1 MNRLFR
7 IATRTLCLGLLA
19 ALSLGLVVTAKGIHP
34 EVLVASKEHSEEIQL
49 AQVPESPPDPL
60 QFAQVEPATRLD
72 APATVRSVGRSGLR
86 RTIAP
91 PVRTTAPQS
100 PTGEEGEPARELPQL
115 PPLPRSQVDYS
126 LDNENAAPEA
136 EILKSPTHMP
146 SPEDFEVALKDPAG
160 PASTTSA
167 ATGSATENPFSSP
180 TPDET
185 PAAKS
190 TVKQPSKSTSADGRQ
205 PDATGLA
212 SRLDS
217 LQEQL
222 QKLTLEQEHQRLS
235 QQALLGPAQLLQE
248 QKLQGKL
255 DNIEA
260 ALLELK
266 AKPDRLAKSESY
278 IQRIPQKHPA
288 SGIGGAP
295 LVREEQP
302 GVDGEKRFSIESH
315 QGGLRELLDM
325 LTQKANLNLVLT
337 INVEGDVEMSLQNA
351 TAEEALKAIENTTG
365 YIVEKAG
372 KKVYVRPPV
381 PMKHQRELYLPPI
394 VKEPVSAPSA
404 P

>member
-1 MNRLFR
+1 MNSLFR

-19 ALSLGLVVTAKGIHP
+19 ALSLVLVVTAKGIHP
-34 EVLVASKEHSEEIQL
+34 EVLVAFKEHSEEIQL
-49 AQVPESPPDPL
+49 AQVPESPPAPL

-72 APATVRSVGRSGLR
+72 APATVRSVARPGLR

-100 PTGEEGEPARELPQL
+100 PTGEDGEPAKELPQL
-115 PPLPRSQVDYS
+115 PPLPRSQVDNS
-126 LDNENAAPEA
+126 LDNENAQPEA
-136 EILKSPTHMP
+136 EILKSPTEMP
-146 SPEDFEVALKDPAG
+146 SPEDFEVALKDPAE

-167 ATGSATENPFSSP
+167 AAGSATENPFSSP

-190 TVKQPSKSTSADGRQ
+190 VKPPSKSTPADARQ

-266 AKPDRLAKSESY
+266 AKPDRPAKSESY